1 MYTGQYKPNFPYLGH
16 QATITAGRIIFHA
29 NEDALFVFARKAV
42 SVSTSGSLHVNA
54 SEGTF
59 INSNT
64 IELGLNATQPVM
76 KGAYTVDE
84 LTILCN
90 SIEAFAGAVGSMS
103 ETELEKAI
111 PNIIRTAS
119 NLVNT
124 AQGVKSRLP
133 NLLSKTTKTS

>member
-1 MYTGQYKPNFPYLGH
+1 
-16 QATITAGRIIFHA
+16 
-29 NEDALFVFARKAV
+29 
-42 SVSTSGSLHVNA
+42 
-54 SEGTF
+54 
-59 INSNT
+59 
-64 IELGLNATQPVM
+64 
-76 KGAYTVDE
+76 
-84 LTILCN
+84 
-90 SIEAFAGAVGSMS
+90 MS